1 MADTSLPDLLSGAVG
16 APVNRPQLNA
26 FIARSQAQN
35 GLTSAQTQDA
45 MIKAQQGQEELDAH
59 AKVDDALA
67 DMYPDMKPSE
77 RTLSKAALIGAL
89 GGSSETAVKALGLLK
104 AGNGNPQQQVSGF
117 QQYTGEPVKPLA
129 VPPTYEAPVA
139 PPGGSAY
146 GPPQQTVEGAAHTA
160 AETANA
166 NLHQNQSDNPSLF
179 HPGGQQTKIDPVQAQ
194 EIAQFIRENP
204 SAAGNLRGLVA
215 GGAGADI
222 IHAYMHPD
230 GSQNSA
236 PVNGIQPAAG
246 VSLKEQAA
254 IRNDFA
260 SGPSGKQAGNLGT
273 MVQHSQ
279 LFDLLADQ
287 MGNGNFAPTN
297 YINQTWLKVFGSPAP
312 GNLQTAGAFLG
323 REAVRATINAG
334 AGTGQERELDVNA
347 NSSPDQ
353 LHGAADTLRS
363 LATGQAR
370 TLELRARR
378 GGVDMSQ
385 LLVPEA
391 QNIFNIHPSPVAAPH
406 APAGDGDNSAVGLPS
421 YNDVESAIAAG
432 HKSGD
437 KVIIGGNTGTL
448 Q

>member
-1 MADTSLPDLLSGAVG
+1 MADTSLPDLLSGVVG

-129 VPPTYEAPVA
+129 VPNTYEQPVA

-179 HPGGQQTKIDPVQAQ
+179 HPGGQQTKIDPVQARYC
-194 EIAQFIRENP
+194 IL
-204 SAAGNLRGLVA
+204 STDLRDALWR
-215 GGAGADI
+215 
-222 IHAYMHPD
+222 
-230 GSQNSA
+230 
-236 PVNGIQPAAG
+236 
-246 VSLKEQAA
+246 L
-254 IRNDFA
+254 
-260 SGPSGKQAGNLGT
+260 
-273 MVQHSQ
+273 
-279 LFDLLADQ
+279 
-287 MGNGNFAPTN
+287 
-297 YINQTWLKVFGSPAP
+297 
-312 GNLQTAGAFLG
+312 
-323 REAVRATINAG
+323 
-334 AGTGQERELDVNA
+334 
-347 NSSPDQ
+347 
-353 LHGAADTLRS
+353 LHGAERGATWRCYGCLVVVRHSYGTCYFTL
-363 LATGQAR
+363 
-370 TLELRARR
+370 
-378 GGVDMSQ
+378 V
-385 LLVPEA
+385 LL
-391 QNIFNIHPSPVAAPH
+391 
-406 APAGDGDNSAVGLPS
+406 L
-421 YNDVESAIAAG
+421 
-432 HKSGD
+432 
-437 KVIIGGNTGTL
+437 T
-448 Q
+448 